1 MLYRNSLFQVR
12 FYGTCNGGSP
22 CKDLAVGFSELDV
35 QKYELHMKTTAKMI
49 KVLEE
54 RGRYDTA
61 EKNRTNL
68 KRYEDILN
76 TIKQGNIIFGR
87 LERVKQKQGDL
98 NG

>member
-1 MLYRNSLFQVR
+1 M
-12 FYGTCNGGSP
+12 TCNGGSP

-35 QKYELHMKTTAKMI
+35 QKYELHLKTTTRI
-49 KVLEE
+49 IQVLEE
-54 RGRYDTA
+54 RGRHDTA

-87 LERVKQKQGDL
+87 LERTKQKAGM
-98 NG
+98 

>member
-1 MLYRNSLFQVR
+1 
-12 FYGTCNGGSP
+12 
-22 CKDLAVGFSELDV
+22 
-35 QKYELHMKTTAKMI
+35 MKTTAKMI